1 MFQSGDVLF
10 STDGT
15 WTSTAHGSVEG
26 SNFGVTNIYSVT
38 PDKFTNRSSAHL
50 FSLLNNE
57 DRTDEK
63 EQGVAD
69 FLSWMRENSLDW
81 AGAGQIV
88 ASKEVFESE
97 EYQQY
102 PQSFFTSSDVEKEA
116 SYIFD
121 YKYYSYVESALGTV
135 LSDMIYGNITI
146 DEGLDQAQKTVED
159 LIAEN
164 AS

>member
-1 MFQSGDVLF
+1 MRCSTGRCSVL
-10 STDGT
+10 DHGT

-26 SNFGVTNIYSVT
+26 LNFELPTSILLHLTNLRIAL
-38 PDKFTNRSSAHL
+38 SAHL

-121 YKYYSYVESALGTV
+121 YKYYSYVESALV
-135 LSDMIYGNITI
+135 LFYPI
-146 DEGLDQAQKTVED
+146 
-159 LIAEN
+159 
-164 AS
+164 